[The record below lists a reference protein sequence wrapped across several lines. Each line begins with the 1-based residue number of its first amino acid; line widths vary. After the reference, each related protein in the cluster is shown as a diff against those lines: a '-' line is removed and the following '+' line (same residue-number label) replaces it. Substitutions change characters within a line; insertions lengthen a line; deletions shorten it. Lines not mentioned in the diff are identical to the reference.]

1 VVPLREGGTL
11 PAVVEAGDG
20 GLWVVKFRGAGQGAR
35 ALVAEVLVG
44 ELAREIGLPVPPMAI
59 IEVPESLGRT
69 ERDPEIQD
77 LLRAS
82 RGVNIGMAYLEGAFN
97 FDADAAGDLITPE
110 VATRLVWFDAFVTN
124 PDRSPRNPNLMI
136 HGGTPWLIDHGA
148 ALDAH
153 FSWDRVDDAR
163 TRAPFPRIADHVLL
177 GRAQSIED
185 VDRELADRLLSGG
198 LDAALARIPAE
209 LLEDPLLAGEFAS
222 VEAHRGAYRRY
233 LEARLSADA
242 GGLRPFA
249 VAAEEVRRAN
259 LAGRPQSMEAR
270 R

>member
-1 VVPLREGGTL
+1 MVPLREGGTL

-77 LLRAS
+77 LLQAS
-82 RGVNIGMAYLEGAFN
+82 RGVNVGIAYLEGAFN
-97 FDADAAGDLITPE
+97 FDGNAAGDLVSAE
-110 VATRLVWFDAFVTN
+110 LATRLVWFDAFVTN

-136 HGGTPWLIDHGA
+136 HGGKPWLIDHGA
-148 ALDAH
+148 ALYAH
-153 FSWDRVDDAR
+153 FNWERVDEAR
-163 TRAPFPRIADHVLL
+163 SRAPFPRIADHVLL
-177 GRAQSIED
+177 GRAESIEA
-185 VDRELADRLLSGG
+185 VDPELAERLIGG
-198 LDAALARIPAE
+198 GVESALARVPEE

-222 VEAHRGAYRRY
+222 VEEHREAYRTY
-233 LEARLSADA
+233 LKKRLSAGP
-242 GGLRPFA
+242 GGRRPFA
-249 VAAEEVRRAN
+249 VAAEEVRLAH
-259 LAGRPQSMEAR
+259 LAGQPRSLEAR